1 MTADPHF
8 SPPFDPD
15 SKSLVK
21 KYLTPY
27 IFKTLKP
34 LATDSGFT
42 IEKAIASGLAHS
54 DSHIGLYAGDAQS
67 YQTFALIF
75 DPIIREYHQFKS
87 SQRHQHDWTDI
98 DLPCLDPE
106 KKYILSS
113 RIRVARNLEGFNFP
127 CHINPDERKRL
138 ENKIIETL
146 ACLKGGFKGQYVS
159 LKTSGEKRLK
169 PLEKKG
175 LLFKKGDRFQEA
187 AGINRDFPQSRG
199 VYFSADTSFRIWVN
213 EEDHLRIMSIAHSGD
228 IVHVYHR
235 LKKGLSALD
244 HHLSYAQNNRYGFL
258 NSCPTN
264 IGTAMRASVHILL
277 PNLENQRDRL
287 KKITQQHHLQ
297 IRGTAGEKT
306 KVSHSV
312 FDISNARRLGLTEKN
327 IIQQSLYSGIKAVIT
342 AEKKA
347 GRDCARR
354 LHSIGIRSS

>member
-199 VYFSADTSFRIWVN
+199 VYFSADTSFRIW
-213 EEDHLRIMSIAHSGD
+213 
-228 IVHVYHR
+228 
-235 LKKGLSALD
+235 KKPA
-244 HHLSYAQNNRYGFL
+244 
-258 NSCPTN
+258 
-264 IGTAMRASVHILL
+264 GTAQGVCTRSAAVVLTAA
-277 PNLENQRDRL
+277 QAD
-287 KKITQQHHLQ
+287 ITLCVCPDVRVIYAVPTPCTDPAWQ
-297 IRGTAGEKT
+297 IRPDDECFF
-306 KVSHSV
+306 SE
-312 FDISNARRLGLTEKN
+312 R
-327 IIQQSLYSGIKAVIT
+327 
-342 AEKKA
+342 
-347 GRDCARR
+347 
-354 LHSIGIRSS
+354 